1 MMYWADEKEVTF
13 GSFSIKPGTLEIVND
28 YEIRTFEISKV
39 SCGFTSSMSFKL
51 AMMHSQIV

>member
-13 GSFSIKPGTLEIVND
+13 GSISIKPGTLEIVND

-51 AMMHSQIV
+51 AMMH